1 MTLGVQD
8 FMEEVTVNVVEI
20 ASELELEAELQ
31 SHETTFINER
41 LLLMDEQRSGFWRWN
56 LLMLEN
62 VITTTEALEYDY
74 KISW

>member
-8 FMEEVTVNVVEI
+8 FREEVTVNVVEI

-41 LLLMDEQRSGFWRWN
+41 LLLMDEQRSGF
-56 LLMLEN
+56 
-62 VITTTEALEYDY
+62 
-74 KISW
+74 